1 MKRWNGLFFIVTAS
15 FSAAILS
22 AAILSPFSIAWAEQ
36 AAPASLSPKAVE
48 ALELVSSDDHY
59 KQALGFLRLE
69 ALREPASVP
78 LILPYASHKDPDL
91 RAESV
96 RALAAIQGIEAV
108 PLLLD
113 RIEHDNNSR
122 VRRAAMLGAE
132 PFIELDPKI
141 LPVLIA
147 MLTDHDKTVSMAA
160 VDIVSRSLDP
170 SARAAIQFR
179 YKREGRHDVRR
190 VLDLAMKRM
199 AAK

>member
-1 MKRWNGLFFIVTAS
+1 MRRGVGFQFI
-15 FSAAILS
+15 AAV
-22 AAILSPFSIAWAEQ
+22 AALLQLP
-36 AAPASLSPKAVE
+36 AAYADQKAAAALSPKAVE
-48 ALELVSSDDHY
+48 ALELVSSDDSY
-59 KQALGFLRLE
+59 KQELGFLRLE

-78 LILPYASHKDPDL
+78 LILPYISNKDADL
-91 RAESV
+91 RAESI
-96 RALAAIQGIEAV
+96 RALAAIQGVESV
-108 PLLLD
+108 PKLLD
-113 RIEHDNNSR
+113 RIQHDNNSR

-132 PFIELDPKI
+132 PFVGSDPRI
-141 LPVLIA
+141 LPVMIA

-160 VDIVSRSLDP
+160 VDIVSRSPDP